1 MRLVLLSLLLGVVMS
16 SCYPTSVGFKDN
28 SMDPSLKSF
37 SVLNFELTAPN
48 APMNYPVNFTEFLK
62 DGILGNT
69 KLKLLKTDMPDV
81 HLIFSG
87 IITQY
92 DITPVSIQ
100 GDSQA
105 ALTRLTIAMTIE
117 VENSLDPEKSFTVRP
132 RRFADYDSNQDLN
145 AVEAQLLE
153 DINQQILQ
161 DILNKLQSDW

>member
-1 MRLVLLSLLLGVVMS
+1 MRLVVLSFLLGVVMS

-87 IITQY
+87 VISQY

-117 VENSLDPEKSFTVRP
+117 VENSLDPEKSFTIHP

>member
-1 MRLVLLSLLLGVVMS
+1 MRLAVFSLLLILTMS
-16 SCYPTSVGFKDN
+16 SCYPTSIGFKDN
-28 SMDPSLKSF
+28 SMDQSLKTF
-37 SVLNFELTAPN
+37 SVLNFELSAPN

-69 KLKLLKTDMPDV
+69 KLKLLKTDLPDV

-87 IITQY
+87 EITQY
-92 DITPVSIQ
+92 EITPVSIQ

-105 ALTRLTIAMTIE
+105 ALTRLTIAMTVE